1 MVESRWGLSSHQL
14 LRGSQS
20 LEQGSRLATMLAS
33 PHSFVFLEEQVE
45 YVIKHGGPL
54 WEMFYVVILIVE
66 LINNS

>member
-1 MVESRWGLSSHQL
+1 
-14 LRGSQS
+14 
-20 LEQGSRLATMLAS
+20 LATMLAS